1 MVIKKNTYN
10 FENMPF
16 LMSKNAF
23 NYLIH
28 KKKVYILQIANANK
42 FLDIIGS
49 ETSRSVRLSIGRSVV
64 WWSFGQS
71 VSLS

>member
-10 FENMPF
+10 YENMPF

-49 ETSRSVRLSIGRSVV
+49 ETSPSVDWSLGSLVV
-64 WWSFGQS
+64 WS
-71 VSLS
+71 VSQFVIIS